1 MNINDNFEFLN
12 VGLPEDILRPDRHIG
27 AAPDQLVRSG

>member
-12 VGLPEDILRPDRHIG
+12 VGAAGRISSAARHGAILK
-27 AAPDQLVRSG
+27 ALCA